1 MKAMILAGGFGTRLS
16 EETDVRPK
24 PMVEIGGRP
33 ILWHIMHLYSQHGV
47 NEFVVCAGYKAE
59 YIKKFFLDY
68 AASLSD
74 FTVDLASHNIQIHQ
88 HRAENWK
95 ITVVDTGIATMT
107 GGRIKRAIKHVDPD
121 EPFCMTYGDGLSNV
135 DIRAS
140 IEFHKAHGKLATVT
154 AVTPPGRFGVL
165 DVKNDGSVTGFREK
179 IASDQYRINGGFFVL
194 NPKVADYIEG
204 DEIVWEQEPMTR
216 LATAGQMRAWNH
228 DGFWQSMDTL
238 REKHLLENLWAS
250 GTPPWREP
258 CTVR

>member
-33 ILWHIMHLYSQHGV
+33 ILWHIMHLYSKHGI
-47 NEFVVCAGYKAE
+47 NDFVVCAGYKGE

-68 AASLSD
+68 AVSLSD
-74 FTVDLASHNIQIHQ
+74 FTVDLASHDVHIHR

-107 GGRIKRAIKHVDPD
+107 GGRMKRAIKHVDPD
-121 EPFCMTYGDGLSNV
+121 EPFCLTYGDGLSNV

-194 NPKVADYIEG
+194 DPKVADFIEG

-238 REKHLLENLWAS
+238 REKQLLENLWAS

>member
-33 ILWHIMHLYSQHGV
+33 ILWHIMHLYSQHGI

-68 AASLSD
+68 SASLSD
-74 FTVDLASHNIQIHQ
+74 FTVDLGSHEVQIHK

-95 ITVVDTGIATMT
+95 VTVVDTGIETMT
-107 GGRIKRAIKHVDPD
+107 GGRIKRAIKHVNPNDS
-121 EPFCMTYGDGLSNV
+121 FCLTYGDGLSNV
-135 DIRAS
+135 DIRAT
-140 IEFHKAHGKLATVT
+140 IDFHKSHGKLATVT

-165 DVKNDGSVTGFREK
+165 DVDDRGTVMGFREK

-194 NPKVADYIEG
+194 NPEVADFIGG
-204 DEIVWEQEPMTR
+204 DDTIWEESPMAQ
-216 LATAGQMRAWNH
+216 LAASGQMKAWNH
-228 DGFWQSMDTL
+228 DGFWQAMDTL
-238 REKHLLENLWAS
+238 REKHLLEKLWNS
-250 GTPPWREP
+250 GSPPWRET
-258 CTVR
+258 CTGR